1 MKRVIAVTKRLY
13 LMRHAETQFNLR
25 YLFRVG
31 VIPRLLSVVELKLGL
46 PGSISLKNRFLLIMH
61 IPQTFVEQV
70 KRASLR

>member
-25 YLFRVG
+25 YLFQGWCDSSLTQRG
-31 VIPRLLSVVELKLGL
+31 RAQARIAGQYFVED
-46 PGSISLKNRFLLIMH
+46 RFLLIMH